1 MDRHRAIHPF
11 RYGAMVVLAL
21 VVGLFALNGYVTV
34 RHFAAEAYCN
44 TVTNSTLNRDQ
55 DPALEEIHGALSWDS
70 ENAKYWYRLARKL
83 WSLRSS
89 GQGAL
94 SGEESYEKQL
104 EIVRALEEAVRLN
117 PFDAQCHV
125 LLGWE
130 YSYLWQAPDY
140 YSKWLTAADRSM
152 ERAAFFAGESD
163 PHIHITIGNY
173 WVMRSK
179 TALPSDPR
187 WEAAWTH
194 ARRHYGM
201 ALSLEKTKAVRD
213 EIETFV
219 WKFYPDEAM
228 IRDFILSYMPPEGSQ
243 GK

>member
-1 MDRHRAIHPF
+1 MDRLIPIPPF
-11 RYGAMVVLAL
+11 RYRAGVVLAL
-21 VVGLFALNGYVTV
+21 VVGLSTANAYWTV

-83 WSLRSS
+83 WGIRSS
-89 GQGAL
+89 SQGAL
-94 SGEESYEKQL
+94 SSEESYEKQL
-104 EIVRALEEAVRLN
+104 EIVRALEEAVQLN

-130 YSYLWQAPDY
+130 YSYLWQDPDY
-140 YSKWLTAADRSM
+140 HNKWLTAADRSM

-163 PHIHITIGNY
+163 PHLHITIGNY
-173 WVMRSK
+173 WIMRSK
-179 TALPSDPR
+179 TALPSDSR
-187 WEAAWTH
+187 WEAAWTQ
-194 ARRHYGM
+194 ARRHYGK
-201 ALSLEKTKAVRD
+201 ALSLGKTKAVRD
-213 EIETFV
+213 EIEAFV

-228 IRDFILSYMPPEGSQ
+228 LRDFVLSTMPEEESHGR
-243 GK
+243 

>member
-1 MDRHRAIHPF
+1 MDRPRELPPF

-21 VVGLFALNGYVTV
+21 VVGFFALNAYVTV

-83 WSLRSS
+83 WNIRSN
-89 GQGAL
+89 GQGTL
-94 SGEESYEKQL
+94 SSEESYEKQL
-104 EIVRALEEAVRLN
+104 EIVRALEEALRLN

-130 YSYLWQAPDY
+130 YSYLWQDPDY

-163 PHIHITIGNY
+163 PHMHITIGNY

-194 ARRHYGM
+194 ARHHYGK
-201 ALSLEKTKAVRD
+201 ALGLEKTKAVRD
-213 EIETFV
+213 EIEAFV

-228 IRDFILSYMPPEGSQ
+228 IRDFILSYMPPDPS
-243 GK
+243 